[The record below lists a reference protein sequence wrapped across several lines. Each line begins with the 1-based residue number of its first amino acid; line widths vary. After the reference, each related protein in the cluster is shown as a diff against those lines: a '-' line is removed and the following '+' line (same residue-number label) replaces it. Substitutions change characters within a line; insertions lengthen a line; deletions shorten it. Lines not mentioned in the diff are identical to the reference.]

1 MSPNNEPPESIR
13 KLMEVADHVKY
24 LKHNFLKYSVQRNDA
39 GEALWEAIYN
49 AWVRNNVA
57 CHLHVE
63 LETRRPHLHTHYL
76 CVLFHKPVMA
86 VASGNVQ
93 VNKFAPEALK
103 EFDKVGVPVG
113 KHCYRGYHPVFVG
126 VGELAEP
133 HQGMRERMR
142 FVETVAVGLM
152 ALDDCPVFRRDELSG
167 FVFPEC
173 VSGVRDREL
182 DLPLLPFAP
191 RHFAVAVDERQLP
204 EKMVEGRPEIV
215 NGIPHKDSDSADN
228 IFGECCCRP
237 EDVKASVR
245 LVFQPHGYLV
255 NIGDRVSDS
264 EPRFAAKRIEVLFGP
279 LDFSPDTG
287 EVRLVARD

>member
-1 MSPNNEPPESIR
+1 MSLNNEPPESIR
-13 KLMEVADHVKY
+13 KLMEVADYLKY
-24 LKHNFLKYSVQRNDA
+24 LMNHFVNYPVQRNDA

-63 LETRRPHLHTHYL
+63 LEARGPHLHTHYL
-76 CVLFHKPVMA
+76 CVLVHKPVMA

-93 VNKFAPEALK
+93 VNKFAPETLK
-103 EFDKVGVPVG
+103 ELDKVGVPVG

-133 HQGMRERMR
+133 RQGMRERMR

-152 ALDDCPVFRRDELSG
+152 ALDDCPVFGRDELA
-167 FVFPEC
+167 PA
-173 VSGVRDREL
+173 GVLQLLGRVGDRKL
-182 DLPLLPFAP
+182 DSRLLPLVPW
-191 RHFAVAVDERQLP
+191 HFSVAIDERQLP
-204 EKMVEGRPEIV
+204 KEVVEGGPEIV
-215 NGIPHKDSDSADN
+215 DGIPDKDSDPADG

-237 EDVKASVR
+237 EDVIASVR
-245 LVFQPHGYLV
+245 FVFQPHGYLV
-255 NIGDRVSDS
+255 NIGDRVSNS
-264 EPRFAAKRIEVLFGP
+264 ESRFAAKRIEVLFGP